1 MQKFSEEDLTLYYDN
16 VNDHIDSVIEILEES
31 RETIEIY
38 KDTDFMLSTEKTNKI
53 LGILTIL
60 FTLSIPATVIGTFYG
75 MNIEL
80 PGGIEDTGSSQF
92 FGPNTTFI
100 VIILVS
106 TTSALFMVWYFR
118 KLGWIQFVK

>member
-1 MQKFSEEDLTLYYDN
+1 VQKFSEEDLTLYYDN
-16 VNDHIDSVIEILEES
+16 VNDHMDTVIEILEES

-60 FTLSIPATVIGTFYG
+60 FTLSIPATVTGTFYG

-80 PGGIEDTGSSQF
+80 PGGIDTGSPQF
-92 FGPNTTFI
+92 FGSYTTFI
-100 VIILVS
+100 VIMLLSI
-106 TTSALFMVWYFR
+106 TSAFFMVWYFR